1 MHEILAP
8 GEQRTR
14 SFSLEVPISAIDVV
28 IPDGADFEPFG
39 KVTGLGKLADFR
51 VLAYAWETQQYS
63 WTQEDFAPIVAVDE
77 QPLWDLAL
85 HTHQASIGS
94 MQLYPN
100 PASDWIMVVAEK
112 AAISKWELIDLSGR
126 VLMNGLGNSTASL
139 RLNVSDMK
147 AGTYWLRCQTSQ
159 GQVLTQPFV
168 KASF

>member
-1 MHEILAP
+1 
-8 GEQRTR
+8 
-14 SFSLEVPISAIDVV
+14 
-28 IPDGADFEPFG
+28 
-39 KVTGLGKLADFR
+39 
-51 VLAYAWETQQYS
+51 
-63 WTQEDFAPIVAVDE
+63 
-77 QPLWDLAL
+77 
-85 HTHQASIGS
+85 